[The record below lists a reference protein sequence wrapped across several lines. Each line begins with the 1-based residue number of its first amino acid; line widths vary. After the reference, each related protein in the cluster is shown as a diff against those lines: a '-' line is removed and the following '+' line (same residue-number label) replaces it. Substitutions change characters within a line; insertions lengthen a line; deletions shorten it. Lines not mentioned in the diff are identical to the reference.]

1 MEKQQALMDT
11 AAKRKKNLKTLK
23 EFLTITIGTSIVS
36 AAVFFFMIPSNLSV
50 GSISGLAIIV
60 SNFIPL
66 PVSAITMFFNVTL
79 LILGIIFIGKEFGGK
94 TIYTSILMPAV
105 MGALE
110 FAFPNNTSITGD
122 AFVDMVCYV
131 FVVSIGQAMLF
142 NVNAS
147 SGGLDV
153 VAKFLNKYLHMDIG
167 KAMSTPGMCIALSS
181 ALVYDKAVVVIS
193 ILGTYLNGV
202 VLDHFSFGMNVKK
215 RVCII
220 SKKEYEIR
228 QFILKE
234 LHSGATLYEAI
245 GAYDYEPRR
254 EIVTIVDKHEY
265 SRLMSFIT
273 KTDSE
278 AFVTVYTVNEIIYR
292 PKK

>member
-1 MEKQQALMDT
+1 MEKQQN
-11 AAKRKKNLKTLK
+11 AKKTIAQTNQYWK
-23 EFLTITIGTSIVS
+23 RIREFLTITIGTSIVS
-36 AAVFFFMIPSNLSV
+36 AAVFFFLMPSNLSV

-60 SNFIPL
+60 SNFVPL
-66 PVSAITMFFNVTL
+66 SVSAITMIFNVTL
-79 LILGIIFIGKEFGGK
+79 LILGLIFIGKEFGGK

-105 MGALE
+105 MWILE
-110 FAFPNNTSITGD
+110 VVFPDNTSITGYV
-122 AFVDMVCYV
+122 FSDMVCYV
-131 FVVSIGQAMLF
+131 FLVSIGQAMLF
-142 NVNAS
+142 NANAS

-153 VAKFLNKYLHMDIG
+153 VAKFLNKYLRMDIG

-202 VLDHFSFGMNVKK
+202 VLDHFSFGMNIKK
-215 RVCII
+215 RVCIL
-220 SKKEYEIR
+220 SKKEEEIR
-228 QFILKE
+228 QFILNE
-234 LHSGATLYEAI
+234 LHSGATIYEAI
-245 GAYDYEPRR
+245 GAYDYQPRR
-254 EIVTIVDKHEY
+254 EIITIVDKNEY
-265 SRLMSFIT
+265 AKLMSFIM

>member
-1 MEKQQALMDT
+1 MEKQISKQ
-11 AAKRKKNLKTLK
+11 NLKKLK
-23 EFLTITIGTSIVS
+23 EFFIITIGTSIVS
-36 AAVFFFMIPSNLSV
+36 VAVFFFLMPSNLSV

-66 PVSAITMFFNVTL
+66 PVSVITMIFNIVL

-105 MGALE
+105 MGILE
-110 FAFPNNTSITGD
+110 FAFPDNVSMTGD
-122 AFVDMVCYV
+122 VFVDMVCYI

-142 NVNAS
+142 NANAS

-181 ALVYDKAVVVIS
+181 ALVYDKTIVVIS

-215 RVCII
+215 RVCIL
-220 SKKEYEIR
+220 SKKDEEIR
-228 QFILKE
+228 QFVLND
-234 LHSGATLYEAI
+234 LHSGATIYEAI
-245 GAYDYEPRR
+245 GAYDYQQRR
-254 EIVTIVDKHEY
+254 EIVTIVDKQEY
-265 SRLMSFIT
+265 SKLMSFIT